1 MVRCTVDIVADDD
14 ADFFFVFLL
23 LVLAED
29 FAFRLADDDDD
40 GTLTTGFAMD
50 SSFVQLLDSVP
61 ASGGEKYREVFLCET
76 GWVDHLGECR
86 REENVDIVAAA
97 VAAEVKV
104 VVAIVLIAASGC
116 TRDK

>member
-50 SSFVQLLDSVP
+50 SSFVQLLDAVP
-61 ASGGEKYREVFLCET
+61 ASGDAKYRDVFLCET

-97 VAAEVKV
+97 VAAEVEV

-116 TRDK
+116 TRNK

>member
-29 FAFRLADDDDD
+29 FAFRLADDDD
-40 GTLTTGFAMD
+40 GFAMD
-50 SSFVQLLDSVP
+50 SSFVQLLDAVP
-61 ASGGEKYREVFLCET
+61 ASGDAKYRDVFLCET

-97 VAAEVKV
+97 VAAEVEV

-116 TRDK
+116 TRNK